1 MMGVMSTRGGPAM
14 AAIPAGPQDRFT
26 GFKRPLS
33 KRFLSPEDLEG
44 RTAQRGL
51 CRAWG
56 PGEVFAEGQWQSIR
70 VQLESQGWNPSQ
82 IALVH
87 DQLRQGW
94 PLATAKRHA
103 ARLSG
108 HCPIKDQ
115 PEF

>member
-1 MMGVMSTRGGPAM
+1 M
-14 AAIPAGPQDRFT
+14 APTPSGPQDRSDRT
-26 GFKRPLS
+26 KRQRSRRFLAPEELS
-33 KRFLSPEDLEG
+33 KRWS
-44 RTAQRGL
+44 QRGI

-70 VQLESQGWNPSQ
+70 VQLEGQGWNPSQ

-94 PLATAKRHA
+94 PLAIAKRHA

-115 PEF
+115 LDH